1 MPASDRSGL
10 SGTGVVRT
18 SLSQHDMIKYPTIS
32 VGPLLLTVR
41 ERRVRKVLERIE
53 SGGLHSVAD
62 LARGVRLS
70 TAHLQR
76 LFKQETGVHI
86 SDLLAERRLCTA
98 AQLLATTEM
107 EIKEVAY
114 FVGYQHHSSFVRAF
128 QRKFRQTPKEYRR
141 PPAA

>member
-1 MPASDRSGL
+1 MPASNRSGL
-10 SGTGVVRT
+10 SGTGIRKT
-18 SLSQHDMIKYPTIS
+18 SSSDHAMITYPTIG
-32 VGPLLLTVR
+32 VDPLLSTAK
-41 ERRVRKVLERIE
+41 ERRVRKVLERIA
-53 SGGLHSVAD
+53 SGGLHSVAE

-76 LFKQETGVHI
+76 LFKHETGVRI
-86 SDLLAERRLCTA
+86 SDLLTERRLGTA
-98 AQLLATTEM
+98 AHLLATTEM

-128 QRKFRQTPKEYRR
+128 QRKFRQTPKKYRH